1 MTIQKFIRFS
11 GIALLVAGISTLL
24 WWLGLAVFIPL
35 EGIET
40 GYLNLVKDG
49 DWLWVNIIG
58 LVATMLLPVGFFGLY
73 LKQAKESGK
82 LGFIGFLCA
91 FFGSL
96 LFMCVQYIET
106 ILWPIFTEHASGLLE
121 HKGAMFTN
129 TTFNT
134 FYMLMG
140 VLLALGFII
149 IGISTM
155 LSRVLPKWGALFML
169 IGGTAFSVAISI
181 VIIRTIGIIL
191 LTVGLVWLGYAI
203 WRDSDPGI
211 AEVADAKKRL
221 AGLKSQ

>member
-1 MTIQKFIRFS
+1 
-11 GIALLVAGISTLL
+11 
-24 WWLGLAVFIPL
+24 
-35 EGIET
+35 
-40 GYLNLVKDG
+40 
-49 DWLWVNIIG
+49 
-58 LVATMLLPVGFFGLY
+58 MLLPVGFFGLY

-149 IGISTM
+149 LGISTM

-181 VIIRTIGIIL
+181 VIIRTIGIVL

-211 AEVADAKKRL
+211 AEDAKRRV
-221 AGLKSQ
+221 AGLKK